1 MHNIIVIGIA
11 GGSGS
16 GKTTLADK
24 IIEHFGDDI
33 AIVHHDNYYR
43 GYKDLSYE
51 ERSKINFDH
60 PDSFETDL
68 MIEDIKKLK
77 NGEAVECPVYDYT
90 IHNRSSE
97 TVNIAPRSII
107 LIEGI
112 LIFSDIRLCNLMDI
126 KIFVDTDADIR
137 LIRRIRRDMETRNRT
152 LESVLSAVYSHRQAD
167 A

>member
-77 NGEAVECPVYDYT
+77 NGEAVECPVYDYY
-90 IHNRSSE
+90 
-97 TVNIAPRSII
+97 P
-107 LIEGI
+107 
-112 LIFSDIRLCNLMDI
+112 
-126 KIFVDTDADIR
+126 
-137 LIRRIRRDMETRNRT
+137 
-152 LESVLSAVYSHRQAD
+152 
-167 A
+167 